1 MRFLFGDY
9 VLDVEWRELRH
20 GGDLV
25 AIEPQVFDLLV
36 YLIRNR
42 DRVVS
47 KDDLLA
53 HVWGGR
59 IVSESTMTSRFTAA
73 RHAIGDSGGRQQFIR
88 TVPRRGLRFVGDI
101 REEASTAPGSILGA
115 SRAGT
120 AGASPA
126 GTARA
131 PDAQVHQE
139 VTFCRTADGVHLA
152 VATVG
157 DGPPVVKTA
166 NWLTHIEYEWQSP
179 VWSPLLAHLAAQ
191 FRLIRYD
198 ERGNGLSDW
207 EVADISFAAFVRDLE
222 TVVDALR
229 LERFALFG
237 ISQGAAVSIAYA
249 ARHPDRVSRLVLQGG
264 YVQGWRKRGTAEQI
278 TQRET
283 LMSLIPGGWGQNNP
297 AFRQVY
303 TSLFMPGGTLE
314 EMQWFNDLQR
324 VSTSPDNAVRLQS
337 AFGEIDVAGL
347 LPHVAT
353 PTLVLHSRGD
363 ALIPF
368 EQGLMLARAIPNARF
383 VALESQNHLLVAHE
397 PAWRRLVDEMCAFLT
412 EADTNGG
419 KP

>member
-1 MRFLFGDY
+1 MLCGWN
-9 VLDVEWRELRH
+9 VLPCSAYRK
-20 GGDLV
+20 
-25 AIEPQVFDLLV
+25 EPPFP
-36 YLIRNR
+36 
-42 DRVVS
+42 S
-47 KDDLLA
+47 
-53 HVWGGR
+53 H
-59 IVSESTMTSRFTAA
+59 
-73 RHAIGDSGGRQQFIR
+73 
-88 TVPRRGLRFVGDI
+88 
-101 REEASTAPGSILGA
+101 
-115 SRAGT
+115 
-120 AGASPA
+120 
-126 GTARA
+126 
-131 PDAQVHQE
+131 
-139 VTFCRTADGVHLA
+139 
-152 VATVG
+152 
-157 DGPPVVKTA
+157 
-166 NWLTHIEYEWQSP
+166 
-179 VWSPLLAHLAAQ
+179 
-191 FRLIRYD
+191 
-198 ERGNGLSDW
+198 
-207 EVADISFAAFVRDLE
+207 
-222 TVVDALR
+222 
-229 LERFALFG
+229 
-237 ISQGAAVSIAYA
+237 YA

>member
-9 VLDVEWRELRH
+9 ALDVGRRELHR
-20 GGDLV
+20 GADLV
-25 AIEPQVFDLLV
+25 QVEPQVFDLLE

-42 DRVVS
+42 DRVVT
-47 KDDLLA
+47 KDNLLA
-53 HVWGGR
+53 AIWRGR
-59 IVSESTMTSRFTAA
+59 IVSESTLTSRITAA
-73 RHAIGDSGGRQQFIR
+73 RQAIGDSGGQQQYIR
-88 TVPRRGLRFVGDI
+88 TIARRGLRFIGEVQEAALG
-101 REEASTAPGSILGA
+101 REAANSATAELATHARTALG
-115 SRAGT
+115 T
-120 AGASPA
+120 K
-126 GTARA
+126 T
-131 PDAQVHQE
+131 HQE
-139 VTFCRTADGVHLA
+139 VTFCNTTDGVHLA
-152 VATVG
+152 IATVG
-157 DGPPVVKTA
+157 SGQPLVKTA

-179 VWSPLLAHLAAQ
+179 VWSPLLARLAAQ

-207 EVADISFAAFVRDLE
+207 NVPDISFDAFVRDLE

-249 ARHPDRVSRLVLQGG
+249 VRHPDRVSRLVLQGG
-264 YVQGWRKRGTAEQI
+264 YVHGWRKRGTADQI
-278 TQRET
+278 AQRET
-283 LMSLIPGGWGQNNP
+283 LLSLIPHGWGQNNP

-324 VSTSPDNAVRLQS
+324 VSTSPENAVRLQD
-337 AFGEIDVAGL
+337 AFGNIDVADL
-347 LPHVAT
+347 VRQVT
-353 PTLVLHSRGD
+353 VPTLVLHSRDD

-397 PAWRRLVDEMCAFLT
+397 PAWPRLVEEMCGFLS
-412 EADTNGG
+412 EGAAEGG
-419 KP
+419 TS